1 MTEGK
6 VPSACWGEESLL
18 VPIPILLNA
27 EDLMVENWDFSM
39 RFMVMVMVMVMVWRC
54 VSEAEVVLL

>member
-39 RFMVMVMVMVMVWRC
+39 RFMVMVWRC
-54 VSEAEVVLL
+54 VSKAEVVLL